1 MMTTCRYIL
10 GASECGLAARY
21 LVAVPFGEYRPY
33 CRTHMTRV
41 IVHATDE
48 EYSRRPA
55 GEREDVR
62 VLPVDER

>member
-1 MMTTCRYIL
+1 
-10 GASECGLAARY
+10 
-21 LVAVPFGEYRPY
+21 
-33 CRTHMTRV
+33 MTRV